1 MIDEKKL
8 LEELRE
14 WKTQMAVAAQYDPY
28 GENLEALLELVIN
41 RVEGLPNVDQW
52 IPIEE
57 KKPEIGQLINV
68 CFDHGTPDDSQRD
81 TLIYTGETTGFGWEM
96 DQEIVAWQPF
106 PDPYIPPKKLPE
118 EWIERTIERFERV
131 E

>member
-14 WKTQMAVAAQYDPY
+14 WKAQMTACNDPY
-28 GENLEALLELVIN
+28 GEIAETMIELVIN
-41 RVEGLPNVDQW
+41 RVEGQPQVDQW

-68 CFDHGTPDDSQRD
+68 CFDHGTLDDSQCD
-81 TLIYTGETTGFGWEM
+81 TLIYTGETKGFGWEM